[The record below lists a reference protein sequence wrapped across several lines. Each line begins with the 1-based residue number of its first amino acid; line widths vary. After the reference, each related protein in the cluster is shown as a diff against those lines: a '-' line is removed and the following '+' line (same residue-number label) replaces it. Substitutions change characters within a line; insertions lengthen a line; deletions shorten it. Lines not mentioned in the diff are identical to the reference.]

1 MEALDKGTGLRAVK
15 RAGQAVAYTK
25 TRSVNKTARSWHPGS
40 EGFKNFSVY
49 PYVVLPCDQ
58 QSSHRTRGHP
68 G

>member
-40 EGFKNFSVY
+40 EGFK
-49 PYVVLPCDQ
+49 
-58 QSSHRTRGHP
+58 TW
-68 G
+68 